1 MGIIFD
7 TCIWIE
13 RLARRLSVAKIV
25 HLCGDQPIYISAI
38 SLGELHFGVET
49 CSNPALRARRY
60 AQIRKLGRR
69 PILPVTAGT
78 AETFG
83 ILAAALRQIGRS
95 PRPRYND
102 LWIASQAVENDYML
116 LTLNAGDF
124 AALPGLRL
132 MTLASNEPQ

>member
-1 MGIIFD
+1 V
-7 TCIWIE
+7 TN
-13 RLARRLSVAKIV
+13 S
-25 HLCGDQPIYISAI
+25 
-38 SLGELHFGVET
+38 
-49 CSNPALRARRY
+49 
-60 AQIRKLGRR
+60 

-132 MTLASNEPQ
+132 MTLASNQTQ